1 LIIVYVDNIDADLMD
16 YFKLFWSIKDGQF
29 SCRIRGLFEILFIMV
44 QESNLDEDR
53 GYFHFI

>member
-1 LIIVYVDNIDADLMD
+1 MDNIDADLMD